1 MKVFFYSKQKRRKF
15 DYRWIQKSSCS
26 NITNKEEEEE
36 EEEEEGVD
44 NFSSL
49 RNDKYSSHIVRN

>member
-36 EEEEEGVD
+36 EGVD